1 MSAGRFRLPAAGTD
15 QLGPAVGASVA
26 VAVIAY
32 LATKKL
38 GLAGLAAPL
47 VLALVVM
54 IVRRPLVTVSTVV
67 VITIMFEG
75 PSFGIPVTPDLYK
88 QVYKGLTPLDGLVVL
103 LFLSVASDLL
113 RRGRQPRL
121 PPVLVFPLLMVT
133 LAIISG
139 IVVGNGSGIGL
150 RNVVISVHVLVY
162 LLVLP
167 TAVYNLDLD
176 QARLVRVI
184 RWAIA
189 LALLKAVVGLLVMAA
204 GLSTE
209 IDVGTS
215 LTYYE
220 PTANWLIMI
229 ALFGLIA
236 AGLGGSLRPQRRIRL
251 AIVTALRSRR
261 LGRGGP
267 MPFRH
272 RTVAPFV
279 RPSARRSAAS
289 LRLERI
295 LHSRSALLATP
306 VLLAS
311 IVLSY
316 RRSFWIA
323 TVLGL
328 ALVLVFASTPSRRRM
343 VAVAVPLLAAAIW
356 SIGSVKFQAQTPL
369 AMRVASLNPNSLQTN
384 AEDRYRIDERANVV
398 AAIRASQIGGL
409 GMEVPWQATVR
420 PLGIEHDGGR
430 LYVHFTLLWWWL
442 KLGLLGAIAYLSILA
457 STALMAFRT
466 WRQHQIPEL
475 RYFGLASLCAVVGL
489 VAVETTASFTGVDPR
504 FTLLLGAQMGVLAT
518 LSRRRSTLPK
528 ATPPAATAATQ
539 DDANE
544 FQLAT

>member
-1 MSAGRFRLPAAGTD
+1 MSAGRFRLPATATD

-32 LATKKL
+32 LASKKL

-47 VLALVVM
+47 VIALVVM

-67 VITIMFEG
+67 VITILFEG

-103 LFLSVASDLL
+103 VFLSVTSDLL

-139 IVVGNGSGIGL
+139 IVVGNGNGIGL

-167 TAVYNLDLD
+167 TAIYNLDLD
-176 QARLVRVI
+176 QASLVRVI
-184 RWAIA
+184 RWALA
-189 LALLKAVVGLLVMAA
+189 LALFKAAVGLVVMAA

-209 IDVGTS
+209 VDVGTS

-220 PTANWLIMI
+220 PTANWLIML
-229 ALFGLIA
+229 ALFGLIG

-261 LGRGGP
+261 FGRPIP
-267 MPFRH
+267 M
-272 RTVAPFV
+272 AA
-279 RPSARRSAAS
+279 ARRPAPALAS
-289 LRLERI
+289 RYPARRARSSRLARALR
-295 LHSRSALLATP
+295 SRWALMATP

-323 TVLGL
+323 AVLGF
-328 ALVLVFASTPSRRRM
+328 ALVLVFASTPSRRRI

-369 AMRVASLNPNSLQTN
+369 AMRVASLNPNSLQSN
-384 AEDRYRIDERANVV
+384 AEDRYRLDERANVI
-398 AAIRASQIGGL
+398 AAIRASPIGGL
-409 GMEVPWQATVR
+409 GMEVPWQATAR
-420 PLGIEHDGGR
+420 PLGIEHDAGR

-442 KLGLLGAIAYLSILA
+442 KLGILGAIAYLSILA

-466 WRQHQIPEL
+466 WRAHQIPEL
-475 RYFGLASLCAVVGL
+475 RYFGLASLCAVAGL

-504 FTLLLGAQMGVLAT
+504 FTLLLGAQMGLLAA
-518 LSRRRSTLPK
+518 LSRRRSTLPR
-528 ATPPAATAATQ
+528 AGTRQATARSELEA
-539 DDANE
+539 DE